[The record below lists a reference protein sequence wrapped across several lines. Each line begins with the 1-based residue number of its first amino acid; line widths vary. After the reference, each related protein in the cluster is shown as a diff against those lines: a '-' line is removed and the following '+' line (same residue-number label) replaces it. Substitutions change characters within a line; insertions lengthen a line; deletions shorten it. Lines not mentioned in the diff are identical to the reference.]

1 MLVPGT
7 ALLAWTCFAAG
18 VAAATTC
25 VMLVVSRLRYERRHR
40 LLRAV
45 EDLLPAEPPDQGRL
59 EGARVLSRAPLGD
72 LFRLMREC
80 HASRGA
86 TALIAE
92 SLNRRIGSARVLS
105 AAGRRGARH
114 SGRRI
119 VALRIVSFAGRA
131 ERWRLLADASA
142 DGTPDVKAA
151 AISLLGQLG
160 DRQSAFILVSALR
173 AGRYSRSSIAARLD
187 ALPVDVADV
196 VAPLLDAPDP
206 AVRFWGVRLIE
217 RYPQAAGIA
226 ERLVALTADADP
238 LVRKAAIDAVG
249 VIGAAAAVIAVR
261 ARVADEAAFVRAH
274 AARALAHLGGAAESP
289 ALLPLLADGD
299 WSVRDSAKQG
309 LRAMGEAAA
318 PAVLPWLTH
327 GDPFAR
333 NSAAEVLQDIG
344 TFDRLLVQEIEGP
357 TDRDR
362 VRTLHL
368 LARAGGSAM
377 AAAVVDRLRAD
388 ARARASRLIA
398 ESDREHPPVKDI
410 A

>member
-1 MLVPGT
+1 MPGPDT
-7 ALLAWTCFAAG
+7 ALLAWICVASG
-18 VAAATTC
+18 VAAAMTGAM
-25 VMLVVSRLRYERRHR
+25 VIVSRLRYERRRR
-40 LLRAV
+40 LLGTV
-45 EDLLPAEPPDQGRL
+45 EQLLADPPDQGRP

-72 LFRLMREC
+72 LLRLMHEC
-80 HASRGA
+80 RASRRA
-86 TALIAE
+86 TDLIAE
-92 SLNRRIGSARVLS
+92 SLSIRIGSPRLL
-105 AAGRRGARH
+105 AAAARRGARH

-119 VALRIVSFAGRA
+119 VALRILSFAGST

-160 DRQSAFILVSALR
+160 DRQSAFILISALR
-173 AGRYSRSSIAARLD
+173 AGRYSRSAIAATLD

-217 RYPQAAGIA
+217 RYPRAAGIV

-238 LVRKAAIDAVG
+238 RVRKAAIDAIG

-261 ARVADEAAFVRAH
+261 ARLADEIAFVRAH
-274 AARALAHLGGAAESP
+274 AARALARLGGAAESR

-299 WSVRDSAKQG
+299 WHVRDSAKQS
-309 LRAMGEAAA
+309 LRAIGEAAA
-318 PAVLPWLTH
+318 PAVLPLLTH